1 MVTPIAGWNYLK
13 ELLNRNTKLKM
24 KNITFINAGAGS
36 GKTYSLT
43 DQLYHT
49 INNDICRGDQVLLT
63 TFTKR
68 AAEEIR
74 QRAYSKLL
82 EKGKTVD
89 AIALQNAYIGTVH
102 SVGYRLI
109 KKFCYLIDLSPN
121 IKELSQ
127 EDADFY
133 FSQAISE
140 IPTVEDLDKLALL
153 TDRFQFQTSGDHG
166 QG

>member
-1 MVTPIAGWNYLK
+1 M
-13 ELLNRNTKLKM
+13 
-24 KNITFINAGAGS
+24 
-36 GKTYSLT
+36 
-43 DQLYHT
+43 
-49 INNDICRGDQVLLT
+49 LT

-82 EKGKTVD
+82 EKGKTAD
-89 AIALQNAYIGTVH
+89 AIALQNALIGTVH

-109 KKFCYLIDLSPN
+109 KKFCYQIGLSPN
-121 IKELSQ
+121 IKELSE

-140 IPTVEDLDKLALL
+140 IPTVEELNQLAALSE
-153 TDRFQFQTSGDHG
+153 RFLFQSMGDHG
-166 QG
+166 HDEFNPWKWKEHILTIINEARRNNIEDLTANGLSFIKSIEFRNSIFG